1 MIVSVNKH
9 NINAWAELC
18 NQLWPNSSK
27 EELIDTFKEGKEN
40 AFMYRLDNQYIA
52 FINLSIRSDY
62 VEGSETSPVGYVE
75 GIYVKPDYRGQGI
88 SRLLIEHAEKWSMD
102 QGFKE
107 LASDCELANS
117 ESIVFHNRVGFTE
130 ANRIVCFI
138 KTLV

>member
-1 MIVSVNKH
+1 MIVSVNKD

-18 NQLWPNSSK
+18 NQLWPNCCK
-27 EELIDTFKEGKEN
+27 EELIDTFEEGKEN
-40 AFMYRLDNQYIA
+40 AFMYMLDNQYIA

-88 SRLLIEHAEKWSMD
+88 SRLLIEHAEKWSKD
-102 QGFKE
+102 QGFQE
-107 LASDCELANS
+107 LASDCELTNS
-117 ESIVFHNRVGFTE
+117 ESIAFHNRVGFTE

-138 KTLV
+138 KALV